1 MVLADDNF
9 ATIVA
14 AVEEGRHAWNNLQKA
29 ILYTLPTNAA
39 QALLIMGA
47 ILMAATVPLFAA
59 RFVLEPVQ
67 ILWINL
73 LDSVLLTMPLMMEA
87 KEKGLLDV
95 PPREAKAQIINALF
109 LQRVVIMG
117 LAIAIPGFLI
127 YYHFGAAAVVDGVI
141 VNELLLTQ
149 AQTAAFWAILLA
161 HFGYVIS
168 ARSIYASAFT
178 INPFSNRWL
187 LAGIALSLAIRFIP
201 TLVPEAAALF
211 RTAPFPSEWWP
222 LILLCFLPSFIA
234 IELDKVLRRLAG
246 KAA

>member
-1 MVLADDNF
+1 
-9 ATIVA
+9 
-14 AVEEGRHAWNNLQKA
+14 
-29 ILYTLPTNAA
+29 
-39 QALLIMGA
+39 
-47 ILMAATVPLFAA
+47 
-59 RFVLEPVQ
+59 
-67 ILWINL
+67 
-73 LDSVLLTMPLMMEA
+73 
-87 KEKGLLDV
+87 
-95 PPREAKAQIINALF
+95 
-109 LQRVVIMG
+109 VI
-117 LAIAIPGFLI
+117 
-127 YYHFGAAAVVDGVI
+127 DGVI

-234 IELDKVLRRLAG
+234 IESDKALRRIFG
-246 KAA
+246 KVK